1 VTSLLTIPLP
11 PQQETNGTG
20 AGGSSPSAGD
30 ASPNQKLLQA
40 KLLADQQ
47 REDDDNTLGVW
58 VLSQEEEEKCR
69 ELFNAL
75 DKDRKGNLDL
85 KKVKVLLHTLGHQVS
100 SERELQKIMSQVD
113 IENYGHI
120 TFG

>member
-1 VTSLLTIPLP
+1 
-11 PQQETNGTG
+11 
-20 AGGSSPSAGD
+20 
-30 ASPNQKLLQA
+30 
-40 KLLADQQ
+40 
-47 REDDDNTLGVW
+47 VW

-69 ELFNAL
+69 EIFNAV

-85 KKVKVLLHTLGHQVS
+85 KKVKVLLHTLGHQVN
-100 SERELQKIMSQVD
+100 SEKELQKIMARVD

>member
-1 VTSLLTIPLP
+1 MLT
-11 PQQETNGTG
+11 
-20 AGGSSPSAGD
+20 
-30 ASPNQKLLQA
+30 
-40 KLLADQQ
+40 
-47 REDDDNTLGVW
+47 
-58 VLSQEEEEKCR
+58 QEEEEKCR

-85 KKVKVLLHTLGHQVS
+85 KKVKVLLHTLGHNVS
-100 SERELQKIMSQVD
+100 SEKDIQKVMAQVD

>member
-1 VTSLLTIPLP
+1 M
-11 PQQETNGTG
+11 
-20 AGGSSPSAGD
+20 
-30 ASPNQKLLQA
+30 QA
-40 KLLADQQ
+40 QLLADQVQ
-47 REDDDNTLGVW
+47 REEDETLGVW
-58 VLSQEEEEKCR
+58 TLSYEEEEKCR

-85 KKVKVLLHTLGHQVS
+85 KKVKILLETLGHQVNT
-100 SERELQKIMSQVD
+100 ERELQKVMAKVD

>member
-1 VTSLLTIPLP
+1 M
-11 PQQETNGTG
+11 G
-20 AGGSSPSAGD
+20 GD
-30 ASPNQKLLQA
+30 ASPHQKQLQA
-40 KLLADQQ
+40 QLLADQQ
-47 REDDDNTLGVW
+47 REEDNNTLGVW
-58 VLSQEEEEKCR
+58 VLTQEEEEKCR

-85 KKVKVLLHTLGHQVS
+85 KKVKVLLHTLGHNIG
-100 SERELQKIMSQVD
+100 SEKDIQKVMAQVD

>member
-1 VTSLLTIPLP
+1 M
-11 PQQETNGTG
+11 
-20 AGGSSPSAGD
+20 
-30 ASPNQKLLQA
+30 
-40 KLLADQQ
+40 
-47 REDDDNTLGVW
+47 GVW
-58 VLSQEEEEKCR
+58 VLTQEEEEKCR

-85 KKVKVLLHTLGHQVS
+85 KKVKVLLHTLGHNVS
-100 SERELQKIMSQVD
+100 SEKDIQKVMAQVD

>member
-1 VTSLLTIPLP
+1 M
-11 PQQETNGTG
+11 
-20 AGGSSPSAGD
+20 
-30 ASPNQKLLQA
+30 
-40 KLLADQQ
+40 
-47 REDDDNTLGVW
+47 GVW
-58 VLSQEEEEKCR
+58 VLTQEEEEKCR

-85 KKVKVLLHTLGHQVS
+85 KRVKVLLHTLGHKVS
-100 SERELQKIMSQVD
+100 SEKELQKVMAQVD

>member
-1 VTSLLTIPLP
+1 VGGGVAP
-11 PQQETNGTG
+11 
-20 AGGSSPSAGD
+20 GSSPVGGD
-30 ASPNQKLLQA
+30 ASPNQKHLQA
-40 KLLADQQ
+40 QLLADQQ
-47 REDDDNTLGVW
+47 KEDDDNTLGVW

-75 DKDRKGNLDL
+75 DKDRKGSLDL

-100 SERELQKIMSQVD
+100 SEKELQKIMARVD

>member
-1 VTSLLTIPLP
+1 
-11 PQQETNGTG
+11 
-20 AGGSSPSAGD
+20 
-30 ASPNQKLLQA
+30 
-40 KLLADQQ
+40 
-47 REDDDNTLGVW
+47 LGVW
-58 VLSQEEEEKCR
+58 VLTQEEEEKCR

-85 KKVKVLLHTLGHQVS
+85 KKVKVLLHTLGHNVS
-100 SERELQKIMSQVD
+100 SEKDIQKVMAQVD